1 MGQFDIWRYI
11 YEIIG
16 HSGES
21 DWLPFVKM
29 GEHPR
34 DRVERFA
41 VVEAM
46 TDHAAT
52 ARSGDNTLSAGIKA
66 VEEILDL
73 CGRWKD
79 VDSRQELEG
88 QYSSIFNICEVWRRK
103 GIIYHTV
110 LSCFPE
116 LQVQMGARAICVQ
129 CDFLRPSYC
138 RGEKSIEMEPRYDS
152 YTHGP

>member
-1 MGQFDIWRYI
+1 
-11 YEIIG
+11 
-16 HSGES
+16 
-21 DWLPFVKM
+21 M

-73 CGRWKD
+73 HGGR
-79 VDSRQELEG
+79 
-88 QYSSIFNICEVWRRK
+88 
-103 GIIYHTV
+103 
-110 LSCFPE
+110 
-116 LQVQMGARAICVQ
+116 M
-129 CDFLRPSYC
+129 
-138 RGEKSIEMEPRYDS
+138 
-152 YTHGP
+152 

>member
-1 MGQFDIWRYI
+1 
-11 YEIIG
+11 
-16 HSGES
+16 
-21 DWLPFVKM
+21 M

-88 QYSSIFNICEVWRRK
+88 QYSSIFNICEV
-103 GIIYHTV
+103 
-110 LSCFPE
+110 
-116 LQVQMGARAICVQ
+116 
-129 CDFLRPSYC
+129 
-138 RGEKSIEMEPRYDS
+138 
-152 YTHGP
+152 